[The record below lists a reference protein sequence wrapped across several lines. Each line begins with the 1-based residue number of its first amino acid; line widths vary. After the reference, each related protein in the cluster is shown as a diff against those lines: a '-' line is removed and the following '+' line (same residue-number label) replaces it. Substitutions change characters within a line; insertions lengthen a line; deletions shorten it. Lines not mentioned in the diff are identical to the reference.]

1 MFQGCHGETSA
12 SDQGSSDPSSDPA
25 DVALDQYVTFDVLDK
40 LQPGKVLCLVFILSS
55 MEDVAME
62 MS

>member
-1 MFQGCHGETSA
+1 MEKLQHLIDFSFDL
-12 SDQGSSDPSSDPA
+12 SLVPA
-25 DVALDQYVTFDVLDK
+25 DVMLAQHVTFDVLDE
-40 LQPGKVLCLVFILSS
+40 LQRRKVLCLVFILSC

>member
-1 MFQGCHGETSA
+1 MEKLQHLIDF
-12 SDQGSSDPSSDPA
+12 SSDLSLVPA
-25 DVALDQYVTFDVLDK
+25 DVMLAQHVTFDVLDE
-40 LQPGKVLCLVFILSS
+40 LRRRKVLCLVFILSC